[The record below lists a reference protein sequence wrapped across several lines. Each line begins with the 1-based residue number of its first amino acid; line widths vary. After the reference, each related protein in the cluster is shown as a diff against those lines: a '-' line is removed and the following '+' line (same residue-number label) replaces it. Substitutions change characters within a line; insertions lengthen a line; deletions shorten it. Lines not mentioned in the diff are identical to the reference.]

1 MRSSIRACALISA
14 VGSVGCGVD
23 PAAPRP
29 SASLVAPTSAIQSS
43 TSSAPPV
50 ESVTRSFPTASS
62 SAALPARPAWVAP
75 ADGKRGV
82 TIDFEYDGREDGDRA
97 RAYSGRVFLHRSVYE
112 SAGPVPLVVFF
123 HGLNRDLIPHRWM
136 GGGNEGDVREIL
148 SDLLDAGAIPP
159 VVLAGPGS
167 VQKPAVSFGASFP
180 TFDFDGFVRRTVAA
194 LPSGIPLDRSRVVV
208 LGHSGAGCSAR
219 GGIVSALDGV
229 QPVHAIVSIDTCM
242 PGSLARALGA
252 APPETHVVVTWQTA
266 TWDRELGHFRD
277 VFEASVA
284 KSPPKAG
291 FLRELDQL
299 PNLPRSHDATVKQ
312 TFDKWLPRLLPKPG

>member
-1 MRSSIRACALISA
+1 MRRLITPCILLLWGES
-14 VGSVGCGVD
+14 CGVD
-23 PAAPRP
+23 RAAPPPPASDPRSTSASVSVAPAPP
-29 SASLVAPTSAIQSS
+29 SAAPAGA
-43 TSSAPPV
+43 SAPPP
-50 ESVTRSFPTASS
+50 SVPE
-62 SAALPARPAWVAP
+62 RPPWVPP

-82 TIDFEYDGREDGDRA
+82 TIDFEYDGKEDGDRA
-97 RAYSGRVFLHRSVYE
+97 RAYTGRVFLPRAVFE
-112 SAGPVPLVVFF
+112 STGAVPLVVFF

-148 SDLLDAGAIPP
+148 SDLLEAGQLPP
-159 VVLAGPGS
+159 VILAGPGS

-194 LPSGIPLDRSRVVV
+194 LPPGIPIDRARIIV

-219 GGIVSALDGV
+219 GGIVSALDAA

-242 PGSLARALGA
+242 PGSLAKALGT

-266 TWDRELGHFRD
+266 SWDREFGHFRS
-277 VFEASVA
+277 VFEAGVA
-284 KSPPKAG
+284 KAPPKAG
-291 FLRELDQL
+291 VLRELDQL

-312 TFDKWLPRLLPKPG
+312 TFDKWLPRLLPKAG